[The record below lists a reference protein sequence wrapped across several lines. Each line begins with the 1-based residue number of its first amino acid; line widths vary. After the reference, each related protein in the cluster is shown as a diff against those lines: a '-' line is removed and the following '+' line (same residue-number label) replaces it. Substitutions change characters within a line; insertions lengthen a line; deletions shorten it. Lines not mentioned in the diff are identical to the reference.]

1 MKILYCIPTLGPGG
15 AERQLTYLAA
25 GMTRAGHEVH
35 VAFAAT
41 GPNYDRLAASGVAIH
56 DVGGRGNYDPG
67 ILLKLVRLMTTLRPD
82 IVQTSLTQ
90 MDILGGMVTLLTRT
104 AWILRESSTAPSY
117 PPGWKSTLRRLLGR
131 RAGAIV
137 ANSREGH
144 DYWGTGDVIRNG
156 VPCGEIDAAPPA
168 AAQGPTILF
177 AGRIDEGKNVA
188 TLIDAMS
195 RIELGVTATVC
206 GDGPQRPEIEQLAAR
221 LGIAQRVVFAG
232 SVSDLWSRMKAADAV
247 VTLSRFE
254 GCSNVVMEAMACR
267 TPLVVSDIAAHRD
280 LLDEQSASFVSCDDA
295 AQAAS
300 AIRAILLDRDA
311 ARARAQTAR
320 ARAEQWTVEAMVRR
334 YEELYRGFAHTV
346 ENPGC

>member
-25 GMTRAGHEVH
+25 GMKKAGHEVH

-41 GPNYDRLAASGVAIH
+41 GPNHDRLAASGIAMH
-56 DVGGRGNYDPG
+56 DVGGRGNYDPR
-67 ILLKLVRLMTTLRPD
+67 ILLKLVRLITTLRPD
-82 IVQTSLTQ
+82 IVQTALTQ
-90 MDILGGMVTLLTRT
+90 MDILGGMVALLTRT
-104 AWILRESSTAPSY
+104 PWILRESSAAPGY
-117 PPGWKSTLRRLLGR
+117 PPGWKSALRRLLGR
-131 RAGAIV
+131 RADAIV

-156 VPCGEIDAAPPA
+156 VPCREIDAAPPA
-168 AAQGPTILF
+168 EAQGPTILF

-188 TLIDAMS
+188 TLIEAIS
-195 RIELGVTATVC
+195 RIDGVTAVVC
-206 GDGPQRPEIEQLAAR
+206 GDGPQRPAMEQLAAR

-254 GCSNVVMEAMACR
+254 GCSNVVMEAMACG
-267 TPLVVSDIAAHRD
+267 TPLVVSDIAAHRE
-280 LLDEQSASFVSCDDA
+280 LLDEQSASFVPCDDA
-295 AQAAS
+295 AQAAA
-300 AIRAILLDRDA
+300 AIRSLLLDRDA

-320 ARAEQWTVEAMVRR
+320 ARVEQWTVEAMVQR
-334 YEELYRGFAHTV
+334 YEELYRSSL
-346 ENPGC
+346 